1 MGTGKTF
8 PVMDDETVSR
18 LHLASSRAVGSSV
31 RYEGFFAV
39 GEAFRTEIA
48 WDGVVSI
55 FQGQKGRVYAWVV
68 DRHTEPQYVAIP
80 QRAPVDTPWDAVR
93 SWLALQS

>member
-8 PVMDDETVSR
+8 TVMDDETVSR
-18 LHLASSRAVGSSV
+18 LHLASSKAVGSSV

-39 GEAFRTEIA
+39 REAFRKEIA
-48 WDGVVSI
+48 WNGVVSI
-55 FQGQKGRVYAWVV
+55 FQGKKGRVYAWVV
-68 DRHTEPQYVAIP
+68 DCHAEAQYVAIP

-93 SWLALQS
+93 SWLASRT